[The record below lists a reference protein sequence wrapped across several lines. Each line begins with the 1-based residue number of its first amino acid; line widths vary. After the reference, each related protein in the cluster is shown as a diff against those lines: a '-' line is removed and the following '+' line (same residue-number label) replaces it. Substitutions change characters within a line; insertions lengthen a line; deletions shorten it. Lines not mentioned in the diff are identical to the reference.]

1 ICTNFRWLNVRTIKD
16 AHPLPHQADC
26 LAALGGNLFFSTLD
40 LTSRFYN
47 ISLHEDDKRYTA
59 FTTPLGLYEYN
70 RLPQGLCNSP
80 GSFMHMMLNIF
91 GDLNFSSL
99 LCYLN
104 DLLIFAPTEEEALN
118 RLRTVF
124 HPLKENLK
132 LAPKKHL
139 MRKTVKLLGHII
151 DHSGVAVDPAKIE
164 AIVNIKE
171 KDLMEDDDCTPSLQK
186 LKSFLGMVLYYQ
198 HFIPDCSAIT
208 KPLFSLTAGQKHR
221 EWTPLC
227 TAAFEKLKEALLN
240 CVVLAH
246 PDFERAFVL
255 SIDASLD
262 GLGAVLSQVPLGEDK
277 ARPVAFASKTLSR
290 AQAKYPAHRLE
301 FLALKWAVCDKFSHW
316 LKGQMSTIC
325 TDNNPLTYILTNPK
339 LDVCEQRWV
348 ANLAPYNFKIK
359 HIPGRMNVVA
369 DALSRNPLLL
379 EVPNQTLLAEAGC
392 LSKDEVSAIL
402 EKHIHDLAGHQG
414 QARTLHLARQ
424 RLFWP
429 DMSPPQKKKDIKEYV
444 QCCQRCVIGKTPPAA
459 RAPFESIKTSAP
471 LELVCIDFWS
481 AEDSNNKSV
490 DVLVITDHFTK
501 LAHAF
506 PCKNQ
511 TAKQVAK
518 TLWDRFCVY
527 GFPKHIHSD
536 QGTNFESSLI
546 VELLELAGV
555 DKSHT
560 TAYHPM
566 GNGGTERFNRTLGNM
581 MRSLPPKAKHH
592 WPQMIQMM
600 IFVYNC
606 TTGIA
611 PFYLMFGGVPRLPV
625 DIMFKNIMRDNT
637 VVDYDT
643 YAVSLIRDL
652 QEAMALAQQHTT
664 KEQKHQAKVYNK
676 KIRGSS
682 LILGDRVLL

>member
-1 ICTNFRWLNVRTIKD
+1 
-16 AHPLPHQADC
+16 
-26 LAALGGNLFFSTLD
+26 
-40 LTSRFYN
+40 
-47 ISLHEDDKRYTA
+47 
-59 FTTPLGLYEYN
+59 
-70 RLPQGLCNSP
+70 
-80 GSFMHMMLNIF
+80 MLNIF

-132 LAPKKHL
+132 LAKKTHL

-208 KPLFSLTAGQKHR
+208 KPLFSLTAGQKKLTPQ

-369 DALSRNPLLL
+369 DALSRNPL
-379 EVPNQTLLAEAGC
+379 
-392 LSKDEVSAIL
+392 DEVSAIL
-402 EKHIHDLAGHQG
+402 EKHIISYVDRGRRPFRRERCKEPTIVLKLFKQWDKLELHSSILYRVSKDPLTKKKKIPIQDLSGIHDLAGHQG

-444 QCCQRCVIGKTPPAA
+444 QCCQRCVIGKTPRTSA

-592 WPQMIQMM
+592 W
-600 IFVYNC
+600 
-606 TTGIA
+606 
-611 PFYLMFGGVPRLPV
+611 
-625 DIMFKNIMRDNT
+625 
-637 VVDYDT
+637 
-643 YAVSLIRDL
+643 
-652 QEAMALAQQHTT
+652 
-664 KEQKHQAKVYNK
+664 
-676 KIRGSS
+676 
-682 LILGDRVLL
+682 